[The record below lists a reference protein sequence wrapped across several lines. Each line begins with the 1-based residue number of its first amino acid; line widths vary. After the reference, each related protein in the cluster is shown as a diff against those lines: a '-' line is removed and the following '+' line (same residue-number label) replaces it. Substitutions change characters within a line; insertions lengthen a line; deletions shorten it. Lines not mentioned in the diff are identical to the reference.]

1 MKAAGPKAE
10 RLKINE
16 YTSPLGISKQANLA
30 AQDNWSIGKLDNIQK
45 RIKAVLG

>member
-1 MKAAGPKAE
+1 MGTRGE

-16 YTSPLGISKQANLA
+16 YASPLGISKQGNLA
-30 AQDNWSIGKLDNIQK
+30 AQDNWSIGKLDSIQK